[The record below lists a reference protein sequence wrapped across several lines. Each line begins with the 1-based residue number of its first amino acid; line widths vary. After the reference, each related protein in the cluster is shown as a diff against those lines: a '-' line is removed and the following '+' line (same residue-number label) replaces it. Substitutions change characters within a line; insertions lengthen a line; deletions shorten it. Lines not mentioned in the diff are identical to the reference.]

1 MTSFDMIGLD
11 DKDQSPGSFFY
22 VSVVYKSEVIVIAGE
37 SGLFASRDI

>member
-1 MTSFDMIGLD
+1 MI
-11 DKDQSPGSFFY
+11 KTNPQEVFSH